1 MKVRK
6 VHPFERVTPKDGVRL
21 QRWLAERVEPRGRFR
36 RKLRLV
42 AAADCSPAPGGR
54 LHACVVLCTAPD
66 WEVVEV
72 AAASARPFMP
82 YVPGLLSFR
91 EAPIVLEALRRLRG
105 QPDVLLLDGHG
116 IAHPRGVGIATHVG
130 LHVDVPT
137 IGVGKSKLCGEH
149 DAPGTGFGD
158 WTSVTHKGRRIG
170 VALRTR
176 ANVKPVY
183 VSVGN
188 RIGLM
193 PAARIVLAC
202 VKTYRIPEPI
212 RQADRRSRSAA
223 RGA

>member
-1 MKVRK
+1 MKVRR
-6 VHPFERVTPKDGVRL
+6 VHPFERITPKDGVRL

-36 RKLRLV
+36 RTLRLV
-42 AAADCSPAPGGR
+42 AAADCSPAPDGR
-54 LHACVVLCTAPD
+54 LHACVVLCRAPD

-72 AAASARPFMP
+72 ARASAKPFLP

-105 QPDVLLLDGHG
+105 APDVLLVDGHG
-116 IAHPRGVGIATHVG
+116 IAHPRRVGIATHVG
-130 LHVDVPT
+130 LHIDVPT
-137 IGVGKSKLCGEH
+137 IGVGKSRLCGEH
-149 DAPGTGFGD
+149 AEPGTGFGD
-158 WTSVTHKGRRIG
+158 WAALTDGGRRIG

-176 ANVKPVY
+176 ADVKPVY

-202 VKTYRIPEPI
+202 VKTFRIPEPI
-212 RQADRRSRSAA
+212 RQADRRSRERA
-223 RGA
+223 RA